1 MTQLMRRSEIE
12 SVKCVG
18 CEFIRMFSP
27 HDGGY
32 CQTHGDIPATI
43 PLADTIDEVIKVLG
57 GNDLT
62 LKKEPYDWCCPDCQE
77 LDCECDKP
85 RERSW

>member
-18 CEFIRMFSP
+18 CEFVHMFSP

-32 CQTHGDIPATI
+32 CQVHGDIPAMK
-43 PLADTIDEVIKVLG
+43 AAKEKGEKDE
-57 GNDLT
+57 
-62 LKKEPYDWCCPDCQE
+62 
-77 LDCECDKP
+77 
-85 RERSW
+85 

>member
-32 CQTHGDIPATI
+32 CQEHGDIPPSI
-43 PLADTIDEVIKVLG
+43 RMADTIDEVIKTIEEN
-57 GNDLT
+57 ND
-62 LKKEPYDWCCPDCQE
+62 E
-77 LDCECDKP
+77 
-85 RERSW
+85 